1 MFYIEWVEQFWQEFW
16 GREGNRLE
24 RVRKADVDS
33 LAANKKIFL
42 ALALRNLRADIESMP
57 ALNSWMLKFGSK
69 YPDLRGIWARQ
80 LADEQKALDAMDL
93 KLKKAGAD
101 VWSADLNPFFKE
113 GWRMISEAQDLI
125 ELVAFGIIFE
135 REHYLHH
142 VNLGKAALKNGD
154 LELGLP
160 YMEILA
166 PDEYRHC
173 TMIYSYIIAKYF
185 PEPRQ
190 REELIGKLKQY
201 ADFLVKDAEDYGK
214 FLERSL

>member
-16 GREGNRLE
+16 KKEGDRIE
-24 RVRKADVDS
+24 RARRSDVGS
-33 LAANKKIFL
+33 LASDRRLFL
-42 ALALRNLRADIESMP
+42 ALALRNLCADIASMP
-57 ALNSWMLKFGSK
+57 ALNSWMLRFGSK

-80 LADEQKALDAMDL
+80 LVDEQKALDAMEL
-93 KLKKAGAD
+93 KLKKAGGD
-101 VWSADLNPFFKE
+101 VWSHELNPFFKE
-113 GWRMISEAQDLI
+113 GWRMISEAKDLI
-125 ELVAFGIIFE
+125 EVVAFGIVFE

-173 TMIYSYIIAKYF
+173 TMIYSYIISKYLSG
-185 PEPRQ
+185 PDQKDQLAE
-190 REELIGKLKQY
+190 KLKEY
-201 ADFLVKDAEDYGK
+201 AGLLVKDAEDYGE
-214 FLERSL
+214 FLQARA